1 MRASTPDTSTTVL
14 PHFLTTF
21 DPSGEDDAQA
31 EADTV
36 AAFREAMARFPAT
49 VTVVTTG
56 RGEGRRGFTATAV
69 FSVSMAPPLV
79 GVCINKSAEAH
90 DLVAANRCFSVNV
103 LTDDQ
108 ETVANRFAARDGS
121 KGAVRFE
128 SDRWETLP
136 TGSPCLA
143 SAAANIDCELVSGL
157 DVGTHTLVLGKV
169 KAVRLNERE
178 EPLMYFDRR
187 FARAAIIARRD
198 VPIAVAPIDGW

>member
-1 MRASTPDTSTTVL
+1 MRASTPSAL
-14 PHFLTTF
+14 PVMPHHVLTTF
-21 DPSGEDDAQA
+21 DASGEDDAQA
-31 EADTV
+31 QAEIA

-49 VTVVTTG
+49 VTVVATG
-56 RGEGRRGFTATAV
+56 RDEGRRGFTATAV

-79 GVCINKSAEAH
+79 GVCVNKSAEAH
-90 DLVAANRCFSVNV
+90 DLIAANRCFSVNV

-121 KGAVRFE
+121 KGAVRFA
-128 SDRWETLP
+128 SHRWETMR
-136 TGSPCLA
+136 TGSPCLE
-143 SAAANIDCELVSGL
+143 SAAANIDCELVTSL
-157 DVGTHTLVLGKV
+157 DVGSHTLILGKV
-169 KAVRLNERE
+169 KAVALDERK